1 LGANNGGKKMW
12 YNYNTKA
19 FNELLRSEL
28 GLEGQYDVS
37 TYHLL
42 DKGDHYMATIPLPG
56 ANKQDIKISVKED
69 GILTLTYQPEKKNPY
84 AASFNRSWKIL
95 NVDYEAIKADYID
108 GVLTLNVP
116 KVKPPVLK
124 VKAILVN

>member
-1 LGANNGGKKMW
+1 MW

-28 GLEGQYDVS
+28 GLESQYDVS

-56 ANKQDIKISVKED
+56 ANKQDIKLSVKED

-84 AASFNRSWKIL
+84 AASFNRCWKVL
-95 NVDYEAIKADYID
+95 NVDYDTIKADYID
-108 GVLTLNVP
+108 GVLTLSVP

-124 VKAILVN
+124 VKTILVN